1 MNTSE
6 KNGGSVFR
14 PSQNAAGISEN
25 HHTGINRLVKLSLVI
40 EGKVIKYYKHFKLSQ
55 SSQKHHEFTLTLAH
69 DTLGDRQTHTLEDAN
84 KFLGKRLT
92 AVISY
97 KDIENSPERTF
108 VGVITGVG
116 FSQERMSLGNIVLSG
131 YSPTILLDGAPH
143 IQSFGGSQAVNM
155 GIIAE
160 EVIKQGLDKSRFDI
174 RIDTNDY
181 SQIIYSSQYD
191 ETHYNYLARMAEAY
205 GEQFYYDGEVLHFGK
220 LPPQNQAIKLIY
232 GSSAN
237 DIKVELKAVH
247 TKPQFYGYNS
257 NRNEVLKSGS
267 TPIQHVGDLA
277 KTAYQHNDTIYK
289 TPSLQVAP
297 IKATTHLDV
306 EYSQKS
312 TSGSEAVNVFNLSG
326 STTVPFLHP
335 GCSVDIE
342 MRKPDTN
349 ETSYFTRIMV
359 TETTHEIDTIG
370 HYTGSFAGIA
380 SDTGFLPKP
389 EFTVPIAQP
398 QIATVISNTD
408 PEGQGRVQVRFDWQ
422 TNDTT
427 HFIRMMSPDA
437 GGTDQIT
444 QNRGYVAIPEV
455 GDQVMVNFVH
465 NHPDRPFV
473 MGGMFHGG
481 TALGG
486 FADNRVKS
494 IMTRSGHKVV
504 FTEDESI
511 IITDKS
517 GNEIHLDTT
526 GSNINITAPET
537 MTLNC
542 KNMFINVSESMT
554 SSIGNNQSTTVGQ
567 NQSNTVGM
575 NITEI
580 AGANIWQNATLDYS
594 LNATNIMKTAT
605 ENYTYEANDIHKNAT
620 EGIEVA
626 ASKDYVQNSEQTV
639 HNLSGEKGYNA

>member
-1 MNTSE
+1 MKTESQNILKSP
-6 KNGGSVFR
+6 SFR
-14 PSQNAAGISEN
+14 PSQNADGISEN
-25 HHTGINRLVKLSLVI
+25 HHMGINRLVKLSLVI
-40 EGKVIKYYKHFKLSQ
+40 EGKVIKYYKHFKLTQ
-55 SSQKHHEFTLTLAH
+55 SAKRHHEFSVTLAH
-69 DTLGDRQTHTLEDAN
+69 DALGDRQTHTLEEAN

-92 AVISY
+92 VVISY
-97 KDIENSPERTF
+97 KDIESSPERTF

-116 FSQERMSLGNIVLSG
+116 FSQEKMSLGNIVLTG

-143 IQSFGGSQAVNM
+143 IQSFGGGSPVNM
-155 GIIAE
+155 GIIAN
-160 EVIKQGLDKSRFDI
+160 EVIKQGIDSSRFDV
-174 RIDTNDY
+174 RVDTNDY

-220 LPPQNQAIKLIY
+220 LPPQNKPVKLTY
-232 GSSAN
+232 GSNAN
-237 DIKVELKAVH
+237 DIRVELKAVH

-257 NRNEVLKSGS
+257 SKNEKLTSGE
-267 TPIQHVGDLA
+267 TPVQHVSDLA
-277 KTAYQHNDTIYK
+277 KTAYAHNEKIYK
-289 TPSLQVAP
+289 TPALQVAP

-312 TSGSEAVNVFNLSG
+312 TAGSEAVNVFSLSG
-326 STTVPFLHP
+326 NTTVPFLHP
-335 GCSVDIE
+335 GCVVDVQ
-342 MRKPDTN
+342 MRKVDSN
-349 ETSYFTRIMV
+349 ESDYFTRIMV
-359 TETTHEIDTIG
+359 TEVSHEVDTVG
-370 HYTGSFAGIA
+370 HYTGSFEGIA

-389 EFTVPIAQP
+389 EFKVPKAEP
-398 QIATVISNTD
+398 QIATVISNAD

-437 GGTDQIT
+437 GGTDQVN

-465 NHPDRPFV
+465 SHPDRPFV

-481 TALGG
+481 IGLGG
-486 FADNRVKS
+486 GTDNRVKS
-494 IMTRSGHKVV
+494 IQTRSGHRII

-526 GSNINITAPET
+526 GSNITITAPET

-542 KNMFINVSESMT
+542 KNMNINVYENM
-554 SSIGNNQSTTVGQ
+554 
-567 NQSNTVGM
+567 NTNVGM
-575 NITEI
+575 NISET
-580 AGANIWQNATLDYS
+580 AGMNRNS
-594 LNATNIMKTAT
+594 SVGMLNMLSVGTNFITNVTGEMVEYIQGNKESHTDKDRVRT
-605 ENYTYEANDIHKNAT
+605 SNGKISTQSVGNYEQHSDK
-620 EGIEVA
+620 E
-626 ASKDYVQNSEQTV
+626 VQN
-639 HNLSGEKGYNA
+639 NSGEKSKNY

>member
-40 EGKVIKYYKHFKLSQ
+40 EGKVIKYYKHFKLTQ

-69 DTLGDRQTHTLEDAN
+69 DTLGDRQTHTLEEAN

-116 FSQERMSLGNIVLSG
+116 FSQEKMSLGNIILSG

-143 IQSFGGSQAVNM
+143 IQSFGGTQAVNM

-220 LPPQNQAIKLIY
+220 LPPQNQPIKLTY

-257 NRNEVLKSGS
+257 NKNEVLKSGS

-277 KTAYQHNDTIYK
+277 KTAYQHNDAIYK
-289 TPSLQVAP
+289 TPSLRVAP

-312 TSGSEAVNVFNLSG
+312 TSGSEAVNVFSLSG
-326 STTVPFLHP
+326 ATTVPFLHP

-422 TNDTT
+422 MNDTT

-437 GGTDQIT
+437 GGTDQVT

-481 TALGG
+481 VGLGG

-542 KNMFINVSESMT
+542 KNMFINVGENMT
-554 SSIGNNQSTTVGQ
+554 STIGNNQSTSVVKNQ
-567 NQSNTVGM
+567 NNSVGM
-575 NITEI
+575 NQTESI
-580 AGANIWQNATLDYS
+580 GALKNVSVGANFM
-594 LNATNIMKTAT
+594 TNVVGNLMEFVKGNRDSKAKEVKELTKTRQIVSE
-605 ENYTYEANDIHKNAT
+605 ENNHIH
-620 EGIEVA
+620 
-626 ASKDYVQNSEQTV
+626 SKDTFN
-639 HNLSGEKGYNA
+639 NNSGENSKMY